1 MAWWL
6 IRGGQSRGQIGIGRR
21 QRSAQIRNAE
31 RQYGFVNGG
40 DADSPNRIQC
50 EAPTGEQESVNTW
63 RIRTRGHVRSYV
75 NTAYSELCLRECVL
89 RVGINQSA
97 HWSGPQCPY
106 YYMHRASS
114 RAISSISRIKR
125 TASPWC
131 RLFLD
136 VHIRTPYR
144 CVIRNGIMDTTDICN
159 GDSLI
164 CVCNMYRIHD
174 NIVNSLEQDRAAYT
188 RVDLTVTYL
197 PFLPL

>member
-1 MAWWL
+1 VATPIHRIAYSARHWRASRNLW
-6 IRGGQSRGQIGIGRR
+6 IRGVH
-21 QRSAQIRNAE
+21 AH
-31 RQYGFVNGG
+31 
-40 DADSPNRIQC
+40 ADMYI
-50 EAPTGEQESVNTW
+50 
-63 RIRTRGHVRSYV
+63 HSYV

-144 CVIRNGIMDTTDICN
+144 RVIRNGIMDTTDICN

-188 RVDLTVTYL
+188 RVDLMVTYL
-197 PFLPL
+197 PVAFFCSMSLSKTEYIILLIFYKCISLICINISI